1 MPAFINKY
9 LGSNNSNDHET
20 SFILQPLRIL
30 HFDTRFGNYNS
41 RFPKTVQRIY
51 ILIAIFFLITSS
63 INFVNLTTAE
73 AIKRLREVGIRKV
86 LGSSRKELVIQF
98 FGEALFLTVLS
109 TIISLAVIQVAL
121 PFLNSLMEMSLT
133 LFMSGSTVVMIIG
146 ITICMAMLSG
156 LYPAILISSFK
167 PVLALKNQLGNV
179 GMANGLRKGLVVFQ
193 FFICQLFIFSTMLLM
208 RQMEF
213 IQKQNIGFEKEAII
227 NFPSLKN
234 PTYELL
240 KMKFSDWLELNKQA
254 LIFPHRRIRQ

>member
-1 MPAFINKY
+1 M
-9 LGSNNSNDHET
+9 
-20 SFILQPLRIL
+20 
-30 HFDTRFGNYNS
+30 RFGNYNT
-41 RFPKTVQRIY
+41 RFPKTVQRVY

-86 LGSSRKELVIQF
+86 LGSSRRELVIQF

-109 TIISLAVIQVAL
+109 TIISLAVIQVTL

-133 LFMSGSTVVMIIG
+133 LFISGSTLLMIIG

-167 PVLALKNQLGNV
+167 PALALKNQLGSSI
-179 GMANGLRKGLVVFQ
+179 GMGNGVRKGLVVFQ
-193 FFICQLFIFSTMLLM
+193 FFICQLFIFGTMLLM

-213 IQKQNIGFEKEAII
+213 IQKQDIGFEKEAII
-227 NFPSLKN
+227 NVPIPEKSKLRTFKNEILGLPGVEQASLNFSAPSHKAVIGTSFTISRKR
-234 PTYELL
+234 PTIGYSG
-240 KMKFSDWLELNKQA
+240 KTC
-254 LIFPHRRIRQ
+254 